1 MRGHVLVLTANQICS
16 FERKMATDGDVVAFV
31 RQQLAQFGVR
41 GLSEEELEEYA
52 SGTYSG

>member
-1 MRGHVLVLTANQICS
+1 MLVLTANQICS